1 MNRAEIALV
10 GIFAAH
16 SERHEKCSALYGM
29 FFTMAAL
36 KRILRHPVRDE
47 KTSIAPKSRS
57 SAYLRHT
64 QNSIK
69 ASHIV
74 RNAFTCHSSF
84 FSDAS
89 SRFRFPI
96 SPPVSSLAPPEIFAP
111 RFFSVPVEA
120 SA

>member
-1 MNRAEIALV
+1 
-10 GIFAAH
+10 
-16 SERHEKCSALYGM
+16 
-29 FFTMAAL
+29 MAAL

-47 KTSIAPKSRS
+47 KNVNRAEIAP
-57 SAYLRHT
+57 AYLRHT

-69 ASHIV
+69 AFHIS
-74 RNAFTCHSSF
+74 RNAFTRHSSF

>member
-1 MNRAEIALV
+1 
-10 GIFAAH
+10 
-16 SERHEKCSALYGM
+16 
-29 FFTMAAL
+29 MAAL

-47 KTSIAPKSRS
+47 KNVNRAEIALVGI
-57 SAYLRHT
+57 LRHT